1 MAWELGVGR
10 GPVGTGSR
18 RRSAHG
24 RGRRRSRGNASL
36 PSILAELPAAP
47 RSAWVTGVSALRAG
61 GSGGVLGKKARWGC
75 VERKGGARRRGPGEW
90 RSPGQGRG
98 AGENV
103 HVKMVGGEDARR

>member
-1 MAWELGVGR
+1 MGQPSEVK
-10 GPVGTGSR
+10 VS
-18 RRSAHG
+18 
-24 RGRRRSRGNASL
+24 
-36 PSILAELPAAP
+36 SILAELPAA
-47 RSAWVTGVSALRAG
+47 RVTGVSALRAG

-75 VERKGGARRRGPGEW
+75 VERKGGARRRGPGDW

>member
-1 MAWELGVGR
+1 MGQPSEVK
-10 GPVGTGSR
+10 VS
-18 RRSAHG
+18 
-24 RGRRRSRGNASL
+24 
-36 PSILAELPAAP
+36 SILAKLLAAP

-75 VERKGGARRRGPGEW
+75 VERKGGARRRGPGDW

-103 HVKMVGGEDARR
+103 HVKMVGGEDA